1 MRQSLPEMCAGLPG
15 RGDFPRGN
23 INENECIQCLNCQVL
38 YHDKSRC
45 MHLLLEIAKAQKAAE
60 RQKRV
65 EAIRSGEVALK
76 PVGGESPVSGAT
88 G

>member
-1 MRQSLPEMCAGLPG
+1 MEAIFPEGH
-15 RGDFPRGN
+15 

-38 YHDKSRC
+38 YHDQKRC

-65 EAIRSGEVALK
+65 EGIKSGEIPLA
-76 PVGGESPVSGAT
+76 ER
-88 G
+88 